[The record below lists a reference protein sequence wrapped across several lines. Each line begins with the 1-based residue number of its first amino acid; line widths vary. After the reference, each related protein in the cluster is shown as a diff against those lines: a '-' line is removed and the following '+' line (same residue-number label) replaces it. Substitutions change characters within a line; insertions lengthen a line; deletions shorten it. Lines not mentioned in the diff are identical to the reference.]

1 MKILLHSLNYA
12 PEELGCGKY
21 SGEMIRELAAA
32 GHRCVVVTT
41 PPYYPQ
47 WRVWEGYRSKWYSR
61 QFDQVDR
68 YETAPGQAPSSH
80 AIEVVRCPLWAP
92 QKVSGLRRILHLASF
107 GLSSVPAVLW
117 KAVRFRPDVV
127 MTVEPTAFCMPTTW
141 LAARLTGAKAWLHVQ
156 DFEVDAAFDLGIL
169 KSKTLRRA
177 VLAAEALLMKR
188 FDRVSTISP
197 NMLKRLRQK
206 GVSERRSLL
215 FPNWVD
221 CDEMKPLWEA
231 APAPA
236 DGDDESGE
244 GVAVANCQS
253 SRRRF
258 GIPEDAFVALYAG
271 SIGDKQGLEILA
283 EAARLL
289 RDQLGR
295 PIRIVVCGDGSGHA
309 RLLELSKGQ
318 GVSKQLGVLQM
329 LPVQPFESFNELMN
343 CADVHLLPQKAGAA
357 DLVMPSKLTGMLATG
372 RPVVACAAEGT
383 QIASVVRD
391 CGIVV
396 PPGEAAPFAD
406 AISALAADPA
416 RCRRLGAAARQ
427 YALQNL
433 NRQGILERFQRELE
447 ALVAQAPRETV
458 VAPDNSVAT
467 IPSIQPPHFG
477 AAEAAATA
485 GRESNHSR

>member
-21 SGEMIRELAAA
+21 SGEMIRDLAAS

-47 WRVWEGYRSKWYSR
+47 WRVWKGYRSTWYSR
-61 QFDQVDR
+61 QIDNVASR
-68 YETAPGQAPSSH
+68 ETTPGQADATQPGQ
-80 AIEVVRCPLWAP
+80 ADATQRVEVVRCPLWAP
-92 QKVSGLRRILHLASF
+92 KKVSGLRRILHLASF

-117 KAVRFRPDVV
+117 KALRLRPDVI

-169 KSKTLRRA
+169 KSKRLRRA

-197 NMLKRLRQK
+197 NMLKKLRQK
-206 GVSERRSLL
+206 GVSEERSLL

-221 CDEMKPLWEA
+221 CDEMKPLWE
-231 APAPA
+231 PAVVHSA
-236 DGDDESGE
+236 GE
-244 GVAVANCQS
+244 GDAGRKVGATICRS

-258 GIPEDAFVALYAG
+258 GIPEEAFVALYAG

-289 RDQLGR
+289 RDQPGG
-295 PIRIVVCGDGSGHA
+295 PIHIVVCGAGSGHA
-309 RLLELSKGQ
+309 RLLELSQ
-318 GVSKQLGVLQM
+318 GLSNLQM
-329 LPVQPFESFNELMN
+329 LPVQPVESFNELMN

-357 DLVMPSKLTGMLATG
+357 DLVMPSKLTGMFATG
-372 RPVVACAAEGT
+372 RPVVASAARDT
-383 QIASVVRD
+383 QIASVVGG

-396 PPGEAAPFAD
+396 PPGEAPPFAD
-406 AISALAADPA
+406 AIRALAADPTS
-416 RCRRLGAAARQ
+416 CRRLGAAARQ
-427 YALQNL
+427 YALQHMS
-433 NRQGILERFQRELE
+433 REVILERFQRELAALIAVSSSE
-447 ALVAQAPRETV
+447 AAAAADGSV
-458 VAPDNSVAT
+458 VKASP
-467 IPSIQPPHFG
+467 IQPPHFG
-477 AAEAAATA
+477 AAEAATLA
-485 GRESNHSR
+485 GRESK

>member
-1 MKILLHSLNYA
+1 MKILLHSLNFA

-21 SGEMIRELAAA
+21 SGEMIRDLAAA
-32 GHRCVVVTT
+32 GHHCVVVTA

-47 WRVWEGYRSKWYSR
+47 WRVWEGYRSAWYSR
-61 QFDQVDR
+61 QSDPAVAGDS
-68 YETAPGQAPSSH
+68 PSAS
-80 AIEVVRCPLWAP
+80 AVEVVRCPLWAP
-92 QKVSGLRRILHLASF
+92 KKVSGLRRILHLASF

-117 KAVRFRPDVV
+117 QALRLRPDVI

-169 KSKTLRRA
+169 KSQALRKA
-177 VLAAEALLMKR
+177 VLGAEALLMKR

-197 NMLKRLRQK
+197 KMLTKLRQR
-206 GVSERRSLL
+206 GVAEGRLSL

-221 CDEMKPLWEA
+221 CDQMKPLWEPAIGRAGTDRDSSPEVGA
-231 APAPA
+231 AQCR
-236 DGDDESGE
+236 S
-244 GVAVANCQS
+244 N
-253 SRRRF
+253 RRRF

-289 RDQLGR
+289 RDQPGR
-295 PIRIVVCGDGSGHA
+295 PIRIVVCGAGSGHA
-309 RLLELSKGQ
+309 RLLELSQ
-318 GVSKQLGVLQM
+318 GLSNLQM
-329 LPVQPFESFNELMN
+329 LPVQPVESFNELMN

-372 RPVVACAAEGT
+372 RPVVASAARDT
-383 QIASVVRD
+383 QIASVVSG

-396 PPGEAAPFAD
+396 PPGEATPFVD
-406 AISALAADPA
+406 AIRALAADPT

-427 YALQNL
+427 HALQHMS
-433 NRQGILERFQRELE
+433 RHVILKRFQRELAALIAVSSSE
-447 ALVAQAPRETV
+447 AAAAADGSVVKAP
-458 VAPDNSVAT
+458 P
-467 IPSIQPPHFG
+467 IQPPHFG
-477 AAEAAATA
+477 AAEAATLA
-485 GRESNHSR
+485 GRESK